1 MLSATELHSMVYL
14 GNVVF
19 SLAVSNDWGMAS
31 EDSYSKQRGKMS
43 THWSSPL
50 QSKKNNDNLKQM
62 SKYLHSYN
70 MTQQAF
76 PKNVIVFFKCG
87 SLPDI
92 QKETTSTQAAHTY
105 QKFLVHLFDS
115 TR

>member
-1 MLSATELHSMVYL
+1 MLSFHWQCPLTGVWH
-14 GNVVF
+14 
-19 SLAVSNDWGMAS
+19 
-31 EDSYSKQRGKMS
+31 QRIHIVNREVKCQL
-43 THWSSPL
+43 TDPVL
-50 QSKKNNDNLKQM
+50 CKVKKKNDNLKQM

-105 QKFLVHLFDS
+105 QKFLVHSFDS